1 MENSYVKSNKISK
14 IFILQNLVKSVAF
27 IFTFGEV
34 ILFEGYFILLRNTP
48 VC

>member
-14 IFILQNLVKSVAF
+14 IFILLNLVKSAV
-27 IFTFGEV
+27 INFTFGEV
-34 ILFEGYFILLRNTP
+34 IVFEGYFILLRNTP